1 MLRFFFIFV
10 CLLISYGM
18 QAQSNYIAKSEI
30 ENVVYEIKYNKH
42 VVTNQKIWGEY
53 FPFDKK
59 IDLGIISFS
68 KSVKIPFT
76 KVILKNKTYTF
87 SIIPKEYGDWKIIF
101 TSESAEE
108 IVYYASP
115 FKLFNTNSETLLFYI
130 EEPEP
135 INGMAF
141 IRLIGNDTQISF
153 YLEPV

>member
-1 MLRFFFIFV
+1 
-10 CLLISYGM
+10 M
-18 QAQSNYIAKSEI
+18 QAQSNYVAKNEI
-30 ENVVYEIKYNKH
+30 KNVVYEIKYNKH
-42 VVTNQKIWGEY
+42 IVNNQKIWGEY

-76 KVILKNKTYTF
+76 KVILENKTYTF

-101 TSESAEE
+101 TNESAEE

-135 INGMAF
+135 INGMTF